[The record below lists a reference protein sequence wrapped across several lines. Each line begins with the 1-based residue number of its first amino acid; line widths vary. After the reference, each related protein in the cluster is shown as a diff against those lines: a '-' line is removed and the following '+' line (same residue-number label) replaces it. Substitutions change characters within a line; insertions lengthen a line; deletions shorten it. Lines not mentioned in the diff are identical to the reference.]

1 MNSAILVAAGAS
13 QRMGFDKLMA
23 PLCGRPVVAHS
34 IERFERCKAV
44 DEVILVIRPERAPE
58 FEGII
63 RDYNFRKVSQVVS
76 GGNERHISVW
86 NGMAAL
92 SVTSVLVAVHDA
104 ARPLVSP
111 ELIGDAFGMA
121 LKYGAVSLAA
131 PVVETLKRAG
141 ADLEVHESV
150 DRTHLWG
157 MQTPQVFRLD
167 WLREAYQRV
176 IGSGRSVTDEVS
188 ALQEAGFPVR
198 LISNPNWNVKI
209 TFPRDL
215 ELAEKLIKLDEIPRP
230 GF

>member
-1 MNSAILVAAGAS
+1 MNSAIIVAAGAS

-34 IERFERCKAV
+34 IERFERCEV
-44 DEVILVIRPERAPE
+44 IDEVILVIRPERAPE
-58 FEGII
+58 FKRMI
-63 RDYNFRKVSQVVS
+63 RDYDFRKISQIVS
-76 GGNERHISVW
+76 GGKERHFSVW

-92 SVTSVLVAVHDA
+92 SAGSRLVAVHDA
-104 ARPLVSP
+104 ARPLISP
-111 ELIGDAFGMA
+111 GLIGEAFGVA
-121 LKYGAVSLAA
+121 SKYGAVSLAA

-141 ADLEVHESV
+141 ADLEVRESV

-176 IGSGRSVTDEVS
+176 IDSGGSVTDEVS

-215 ELAEKLIKLDEIPRP
+215 ELAEKLIMLDEISGP